1 MPYVWVAVAV
11 AAVALEWMTSRARV
25 AIWFAPAALVS
36 MLLAFWEIYPWVQI
50 VVFLAVAIVC
60 GFAERALAGSS
71 KKHIVTNIDDI
82 IGEKGTVVEKV
93 ENIAGSGQVK
103 VQGQSWSAR
112 SVSDDCDY
120 EPGDVVHVVAV
131 EGVTLICKK

>member
-1 MPYVWVAVAV
+1 MPYVWIAVAV
-11 AAVALEWMTSRARV
+11 AAVALEFLTSHARV
-25 AIWFAPAALVS
+25 AVWFAPAALVS
-36 MLLAFWEIYPWVQI
+36 MVLAFLHVFPWVQI
-50 VVFLAVAIVC
+50 LVFLAVAIIFVFF
-60 GFAERALAGSS
+60 GRAIFSPRNKS
-71 KKHIVTNIDDI
+71 MVTNIDDI

-103 VQGQSWSAR
+103 VRGQSWSAR
-112 SVSDDCDY
+112 SVSDECDY